1 MGIHR
6 NWLSSFAV
14 GAVALGA
21 VLLLLNFYGLGFSL
35 RSPLV
40 IQESADFSHERII
53 TSQEAWTQLAALDSS
68 DRRNF
73 ALRASEIIGSAMKH
87 ERYGG
92 GDFAPEVYSQYFM
105 TIPVWENYFL
115 YLFSFLKPST
125 YVSYELSGFR
135 HALERG
141 IGQCGQQTM
150 TVIGFLEEHGF
161 NTGFIQLNG
170 HVVATAEV
178 APGEWYVLD
187 PDYGVSIPHSIDELA
202 NDRAL
207 VEKYYSRFLHRNP
220 WRLYGTLENEVV
232 YGGAGM
238 RYPRGSVIE
247 EFAYFAKWVFPITLF
262 LAGGLALAISRRKK
276 LSGGYRASLNLQ
288 KLPNKAG

>member
-1 MGIHR
+1 MAIRRNNLTVLASGGI
-6 NWLSSFAV
+6 
-14 GAVALGA
+14 ALGV
-21 VLLLLNFYGLGFSL
+21 VLLALNFYGLGHSL

-40 IQESADFSHERII
+40 IENSADFSHERII
-53 TSQEAWTQLAALDSS
+53 TSEQAWAQLSALDPA

-92 GDFAPEVYSQYFM
+92 GDFAPEVYAQYYM
-105 TIPVWENYFL
+105 TVPAWENYFL
-115 YLFSFLKPST
+115 YLFLFLKPST
-125 YVSYELSGFR
+125 YVSYELSGHR
-135 HALERG
+135 RALERG
-141 IGQCGQQTM
+141 IGQCGQQAM

-161 NTGFIQLNG
+161 NTGFVQLNG

-202 NDRAL
+202 NNRTL
-207 VEKYYSRFLHRNP
+207 VETYYNRFIERNP
-220 WRLYGTLENEVV
+220 WRLYGTQPNEVT

-247 EFAYFAKWVFPITLF
+247 AFAYFAKWAFPISL
-262 LAGGLALAISRRKK
+262 LLVGVLALAMTRRANRR
-276 LSGGYRASLNLQ
+276 SMSFA
-288 KLPNKAG
+288 PI

>member
-1 MGIHR
+1 MIIRRHYLVRFSG
-6 NWLSSFAV
+6 FV
-14 GAVALGA
+14 FVLGA
-21 VLLLLNFYGLGFSL
+21 ALLALNLYGLGFSL

-40 IQESADFSHERII
+40 VQEPTDFSHERII
-53 TSQEAWTQLAALDSS
+53 ASDEAWAQLKSLDQN

-92 GDFAPEVYSQYFM
+92 GDFAPEVYAQYYM
-105 TIPVWENYFL
+105 TVPAWENYFL

-125 YVSYELSGFR
+125 YVSYELSGYR

-141 IGQCGQQTM
+141 IGQCGQQAM

-161 NTGFIQLNG
+161 NTGFVQLNG

-202 NDRAL
+202 NSRAL
-207 VEKYYSRFLHRNP
+207 VETYYSRFLHRNP
-220 WRLYGTLENEVV
+220 WRLYGTQQNEVT

-238 RYPRGSVIE
+238 RYPRGSMIE
-247 EFAYFAKWVFPITLF
+247 EFAYIAKWGFPTALLF
-262 LAGGLALAISRRKK
+262 IAGLALIAVRRGEK
-276 LSGGYRASLNLQ
+276 RNL
-288 KLPNKAG
+288 AAVTA